1 MIVLDLKPQHFYIFR
16 ERVRSNKSSKILTVQ
31 EFKEVVDTGMEE
43 PDDTDTPYIM
53 EAALEV
59 KIVFCTFLHQKLS
72 SLLFLPQN

>member
-1 MIVLDLKPQHFYIFR
+1 M
-16 ERVRSNKSSKILTVQ
+16 RSNKSSKILTVQ

-59 KIVFCTFLHQKLS
+59 KIVFFTFLHQKLS
-72 SLLFLPQN
+72 SLLFLPQS

>member
-1 MIVLDLKPQHFYIFR
+1 M
-16 ERVRSNKSSKILTVQ
+16 RSNKSSKILTVQ

-59 KIVFCTFLHQKLS
+59 KIVFCTFLHQKYG
-72 SLLFLPQN
+72 

>member
-1 MIVLDLKPQHFYIFR
+1 M
-16 ERVRSNKSSKILTVQ
+16 RSNKSSKILTVQ

-72 SLLFLPQN
+72 LLLFLPQN